1 MLVLTRKPGTSIIIG
16 KRFINI
22 KILEINGQQVRLG
35 IEAPANISIHR
46 DEIYEKIEQQED
58 EEQY

>member
-16 KRFINI
+16 NRLIDI

-35 IEAPANISIHR
+35 IEAPPSYLHSST
-46 DEIYEKIEQQED
+46 
-58 EEQY
+58 